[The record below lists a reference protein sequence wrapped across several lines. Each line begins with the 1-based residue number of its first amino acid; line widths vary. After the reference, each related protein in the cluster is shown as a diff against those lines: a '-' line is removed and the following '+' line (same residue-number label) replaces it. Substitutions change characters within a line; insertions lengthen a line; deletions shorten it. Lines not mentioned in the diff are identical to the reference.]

1 MIYVG
6 AVKRH
11 PYVLIALSGLLVCGA
26 VWGVLGNKAPAENA
40 APAPIKVAVAT
51 VNSTPFTYYLDTIGE
66 LEALQE
72 VGVPAEVGGRIVE
85 LPVTSGQRVERG
97 QVLVRL
103 NDARQRGERV
113 RLQGELEN
121 AKVRL
126 DRARQLASVSAM
138 SKQEAGDAQSQY
150 LTAKGALQ
158 ALEAEINQLTIRAP
172 FAGTL
177 GIRQVHLGQYVSQGQ
192 TLINLVGSQGFYV
205 NFSVPEQALAYL
217 AKDGA
222 VEVALDSLPD
232 QSTTAVITTL
242 DPMLDR
248 SRMINVQAR
257 LQQAPE
263 AALPRM
269 FARVRV
275 PRASNQEVLTVPETA
290 VTYSA
295 YGEQMYIVQP
305 GKDRQPPTAH
315 RIAVRTGE
323 RRDGQVIVEEGV
335 SPGDRIVVAGQ
346 IKLSDGA
353 AIEAV
358 ETSVLDPRKTTAQ
371 TGSNQ

>member
-158 ALEAEINQLTIRAP
+158 ALEAEIDQLTIRAP

-263 AALPRM
+263 AGLPRM

-305 GKDRQPPTAH
+305 GKDRQPPTAR

-323 RRDGQVIVEEGV
+323 RRDGQVIVEEGI